1 MKKQNLK
8 NLKFKK
14 ETISKIQEDNIEGG
28 ITTTVI
34 GQTKLL
40 CKSQI
45 HQGEDNCVSIGH
57 Q

>member
-14 ETISKIQEDNIEGG
+14 ETISKIQEDNIKGG